1 MKKFLN
7 IAILFLFFVVFSV
20 CIFCEKNWA
29 FFDIIFH
36 STEAEIFDKNIP
48 SKTFFENN
56 LKLENEFSAPINI
69 QSGNE
74 ISLSLFAENSIKL
87 MKNWQIID
95 ENGENFQKNYKFC
108 WGETIEQLC
117 QNAGESRPVKVIFV
131 SSSPFIKV
139 DLLLTLTTLPK
150 GVAISPVWSGEKNIL
165 FDGKPHDFENTL
177 MLNQSEVNVQIFY
190 ETHALPSNVITTR
203 CVDAGLYEVTANLIV
218 DKNHFLYLAS
228 DPQKNPI
235 ITLSQI
241 YTIKN

>member
-108 WGETIEQLC
+108 WGETIEQFC